1 MIDAGILDGDFVVAR
16 VEDKVGNG
24 DVVVA
29 GIPGEEATVK
39 TFTRS
44 GSKVTLLPANDR
56 LEPMV
61 FPADEVQVFGRVV
74 TVLRK
79 L

>member
-1 MIDAGILDGDFVVAR
+1 VVL
-16 VEDKVGNG
+16 E
-24 DVVVA
+24 
-29 GIPGEEATVK
+29 
-39 TFTRS
+39 
-44 GSKVTLLPANDR
+44 PANPR

-61 FPADEVQVFGRVV
+61 LPADEVQVYGRVV